1 MQAYKTDATFFLLK
15 SLTNVI
21 FKGVTAEDL
30 EEHAGDGYTAGR
42 VIDRSGMARVFERER
57 TGKDGCRIYTVD

>member
-1 MQAYKTDATFFLLK
+1 MTVPEGNYTRLIILTSVIFMQAYKTDATFFLLK

-30 EEHAGDGYTAGR
+30 VELPEIIVRKHGIRLD
-42 VIDRSGMARVFERER
+42 
-57 TGKDGCRIYTVD
+57 

>member
-21 FKGVTAEDL
+21 FKGVTAEELVELPEIIVRKHGIRLD
-30 EEHAGDGYTAGR
+30 
-42 VIDRSGMARVFERER
+42 
-57 TGKDGCRIYTVD
+57 

>member
-30 EEHAGDGYTAGR
+30 VELPEIIVRKHSIRLD
-42 VIDRSGMARVFERER
+42 
-57 TGKDGCRIYTVD
+57 

>member
-1 MQAYKTDATFFLLK
+1 M
-15 SLTNVI
+15 
-21 FKGVTAEDL
+21 

>member
-30 EEHAGDGYTAGR
+30 VEQFQLFWHHLALTLQ
-42 VIDRSGMARVFERER
+42 FEILSQ
-57 TGKDGCRIYTVD
+57 K